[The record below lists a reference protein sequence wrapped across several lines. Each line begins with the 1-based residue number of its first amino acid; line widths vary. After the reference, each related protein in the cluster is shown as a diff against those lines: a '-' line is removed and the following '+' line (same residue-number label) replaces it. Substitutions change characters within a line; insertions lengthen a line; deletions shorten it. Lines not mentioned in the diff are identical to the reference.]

1 MHGRLR
7 RLVRIALVVLA
18 IAGIAQLLG
27 WDVRDWLSNLWDVLT
42 EISVGAIIAGVALT
56 TLQTLAT
63 GYAWYGILRAAYGDP
78 AVRLS
83 QVLACYATAVALNG
97 FVPANLGTLVCL
109 VMFTAVIPGASFSG
123 ILGGYAVQKIFFTI
137 AGAFVY
143 VYLFLTLDG
152 IADLEFGWIR
162 DNPGWAIAI
171 GAGLAVLVSA
181 VLGVLRAK
189 LATFWQNAKDG
200 ARVLTQPRMYLRRVV
215 LPSFVGWAA
224 SLCVVAVFLTA
235 YSIPVSFRVVM
246 QVVGGNSIANV
257 VSVTPGG
264 VGVNQAANVASLKSV
279 TDPTTAT
286 AYSVAQQLVTTA
298 WNLLFAVVLVTAVF
312 GWSGGKTLV
321 GDSYADAKRQVD
333 ARKTAKT
340 AGARSS

>member
-1 MHGRLR
+1 MRGRLR
-7 RLVRIALVVLA
+7 RLTRIALVVLA
-18 IAGIAQLLG
+18 IAGIAELLG
-27 WDVRDWLSNLWDVLT
+27 WDVRDWLSNLWDVMT
-42 EISVGAIIAGVALT
+42 DISVSAIVAGVALT
-56 TLQTLAT
+56 TLQTTAT
-63 GYAWYGILRAAYGDP
+63 GYAWFGILRTAYGDA
-78 AVRLS
+78 AVRFS

-109 VMFTAVIPGASFSG
+109 LMFSAVIAGASFSG
-123 ILGGYAVQKIFFTI
+123 ILGGYAVQKIFFTV

-152 IADLEFGWIR
+152 IADIEFGWIR

-171 GAGLAVLVSA
+171 AGGLAVLVSS
-181 VLGVLRAK
+181 VLGVLRSK
-189 LATFWQNAKDG
+189 LAAFWQNAKDG
-200 ARVLTQPRMYLRRVV
+200 ARVLAEPRKYLLRVA

-224 SLCVVAVFLTA
+224 SLCITAVFLAA

-246 QVVGGNSIANV
+246 QVVGSNSIANV
-257 VSVTPGG
+257 VSFTPGG
-264 VGVNQAANVASLKSV
+264 VGVNQAANVASLKGV
-279 TDPTTAT
+279 ADPTTAT
-286 AYSVAQQLVTTA
+286 AYSAAQQLVTTA

-340 AGARSS
+340 AGASGS